1 MKLRWV
7 GHSCFLITAKSGL
20 SIITDPYHTK
30 QGVNYSPVMEI
41 ADIVTVSHDH
51 FDHNAV
57 QSVGGRPEV
66 VKSSGNKSIKGIE
79 FRGIAC
85 YHDESSGKQRG
96 ENIIFCFS
104 VDGIRICHLGDLG
117 HALNRGQIKEIG
129 EVDVLLVPVG
139 GFYTIDAAVATR
151 VCDDIKPKVVV
162 PMHYKTAKLDFPV
175 TGVDV
180 FLAGKK
186 NVKKLDSS
194 KVEFE
199 HDTLPAETGILV
211 LKPSS

>member
-7 GHSCFLITAKSGL
+7 GHSCFLITSKSGL

-66 VKSSGNKSIKGIE
+66 VKSSGIKSIKGIE

-85 YHDESSGKQRG
+85 YHDESSGKKRG

-117 HALNRGQIKEIG
+117 HALDSEQIKEIG
-129 EVDVLLVPVG
+129 EVDVLFVPVG

-151 VCDDIKPKVVV
+151 VCDDIKPKVIV
-162 PMHYKTAKLDFPV
+162 PMHYKTPKLDFPV

-211 LKPSS
+211 LKST

>member
-57 QSVGGRPEV
+57 QSVGGRPEI

-211 LKPSS
+211 LKPT